1 MASKDVISSNS
12 VTRWGEQPPP
22 EEERLTE
29 ALLDDTAATPY
40 PINEEL
46 NFKVALWQG
55 DITKLQVDALINCN
69 NEDLNER
76 AGISGQIFVGA
87 GPQMEEACA
96 KLGGCPPGDAKATR
110 GFRLPA
116 KHVIHAVPPAWID
129 GGEGDAALEALYTKS
144 LDVARRLTCATVAC
158 VPLKTKD
165 VPREQ
170 AAHLAICAMRKRL
183 ESPEGKGIQLLVI
196 AMRPQ
201 DVYDNMIYDNLLPL
215 YFPRSGT
222 EELEA
227 ARLLA
232 LHHQKNS
239 GSAGAGAAANAPGG
253 PTGGG
258 AAPDFPYQPSAALAA
273 VTQPPRA
280 NGGAGGVQGKDA
292 AGRAVARGVVAA
304 GGMPPSGSAYGSFL
318 QRAGLA
324 DLSDLEALQLFYRAG
339 VDARGRAVFLFW
351 AGPCIACAP
360 CVHRVCTACA
370 PRVQCVCTTCA
381 PRVRTTC
388 ALIHATRPSIPSHRT
403 PSHPRPPAVAADRP
417 RARAHAHHAHP
428 RPVRAQRVHP
438 RLRAHDARPGER
450 ALLRVAAQGGE
461 IGPLPVHPPTHPP
474 TYPPL
479 HPSIPPTDRYLPIT
493 LPPPSAGVRPL
504 RCAAQG

>member
-1 MASKDVISSNS
+1 MANKDVISSNS
-12 VTRWGEQPPP
+12 ITRWGEQPPP
-22 EEERLTE
+22 EELKAE

-55 DITKLQVDALINCN
+55 DITKLEVDALINCN
-69 NEDLNER
+69 NADLNER

-129 GGEGDAALEALYTKS
+129 GGEGDVALEALYLKS
-144 LDVARRLTCATVAC
+144 LDVARRLTCATVGC

-170 AAHLAICAMRKRL
+170 AAHLAICAMRKHL
-183 ESPEGKGIQLLVI
+183 ESPEGKGVQLLVI
-196 AMRPQ
+196 TMRPE

-215 YFPRSGT
+215 YFPRSAA
-222 EELEA
+222 EEVEA

-232 LHHQKNS
+232 LHNQNH
-239 GSAGAGAAANAPGG
+239 GGGAGTGAAATAPSG

-258 AAPDFPYQPSAALAA
+258 PAPDFPYQPSAALAA
-273 VTQPPRA
+273 VTQPPHA
-280 NGGAGGVQGKDA
+280 NGGAGGVQGSEA
-292 AGRAVARGVVAA
+292 AGRAVGRGVVAA
-304 GGMPPSGSAYGSFL
+304 AGAPPSGSAYGAFL

-351 AGPCIACAP
+351 AGP
-360 CVHRVCTACA
+360 RTARA
-370 PRVQCVCTTCA
+370 PRVHRACTARA
-381 PRVRTTC
+381 PRVHTDPSD
-388 ALIHATRPSIPSHRT
+388 PSIHPARSYPAQHPLSPRDRPGSPWYPPSPRYP
-403 PSHPRPPAVAADRP
+403 PSDSRPPTVAPDRSG
-417 RARAHAHHAHP
+417 ARAHAHHAHA
-428 RPVRAQRVHP
+428 RPVRAQRVP
-438 RLRAHDARPGER
+438 SSRLR
-450 ALLRVAAQGGE
+450 
-461 IGPLPVHPPTHPP
+461 
-474 TYPPL
+474 
-479 HPSIPPTDRYLPIT
+479 
-493 LPPPSAGVRPL
+493 
-504 RCAAQG
+504 

>member
-1 MASKDVISSNS
+1 MANKDVISSNS

-22 EEERLTE
+22 EELKAE

-55 DITKLQVDALINCN
+55 DITKLEVDALINCN
-69 NEDLNER
+69 NTDLNER

-129 GGEGDAALEALYTKS
+129 GGEGDAALEALYIKS
-144 LDVARRLTCATVAC
+144 LDVARRLTCATVGC

-170 AAHLAICAMRKRL
+170 AAHLAICAMRKHL

-196 AMRPQ
+196 AMRPE

-215 YFPRSGT
+215 YFPRSAA
-222 EELEA
+222 EEVEA

-232 LHHQKNS
+232 VHNQNN
-239 GSAGAGAAANAPGG
+239 SAGAGTGAAAAAPSA

-258 AAPDFPYQPSAALAA
+258 PAPDFPYQPSAALAA
-273 VTQPPRA
+273 VTQPPHA
-280 NGGAGGVQGKDA
+280 NGGAGGVQGSEA
-292 AGRAVARGVVAA
+292 AGRAVGRGVVAA
-304 GGMPPSGSAYGSFL
+304 AGAPPSGSAYGAFL

-351 AGPCIACAP
+351 AGHLPSRPIDLERVLMLIMRTLDPYAHNEYILIYVHTTLAP
-360 CVHRVCTACA
+360 ENEPSFAWLRKVYDLFDARLKDNLYLMFVVHASWWLKMTMNFVRTFVSQ
-370 PRVQCVCTTCA
+370 V
-381 PRVRTTC
+381 RVR
-388 ALIHATRPSIPSHRT
+388 
-403 PSHPRPPAVAADRP
+403 
-417 RARAHAHHAHP
+417 
-428 RPVRAQRVHP
+428 VRFRV
-438 RLRAHDARPGER
+438 
-450 ALLRVAAQGGE
+450 RVRVKG
-461 IGPLPVHPPTHPP
+461 
-474 TYPPL
+474 
-479 HPSIPPTDRYLPIT
+479 S
-493 LPPPSAGVRPL
+493 
-504 RCAAQG
+504 